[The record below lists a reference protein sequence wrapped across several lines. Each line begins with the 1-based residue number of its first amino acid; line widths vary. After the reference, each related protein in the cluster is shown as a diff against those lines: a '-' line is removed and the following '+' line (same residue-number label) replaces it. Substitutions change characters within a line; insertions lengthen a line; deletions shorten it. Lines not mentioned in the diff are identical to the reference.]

1 MKYKD
6 YYKILGVERSATAEE
21 IKRAYRKLAAKYH
34 PDKNAAKGSED
45 KFKEINEANEVLS
58 DPEKRERYDTLG
70 ENWQGGQ
77 SFSPPPGWGGFGQG
91 GGRSRGQFGA
101 GGGGADFSDFFASM
115 FGGGGSPFGGG
126 TQQAAPAE
134 DSRDTLTITL
144 EEAFNGGSRSVSLH
158 GGKNLEIKIPKG
170 IQEGKSIR
178 LAKQGRFGGD
188 LLLEIRYAQHPT
200 FAVQGRDVTSTVLI
214 TPWESAL
221 GAEVSVPTLAGE
233 VRLKIPAGTQG
244 GKKLRLKGR
253 GMPGTASNGGET
265 GDQFVLFQI
274 QTPAAS
280 SEADRAAYAAMAQHF
295 ASFTPR
301 ASG

>member
-1 MKYKD
+1 MQYKD
-6 YYKILGVERSATAEE
+6 YYKILGVPRTASPEE

-34 PDKNAAKGSED
+34 PDKNTAKGSED
-45 KFKEINEANEVLS
+45 KFKEINEANAVLS
-58 DPEKRERYDTLG
+58 DAEKRERYDTLG

-77 SFSPPPGWGGFGQG
+77 SFTPPPGWGRNS
-91 GGRSRGQFGA
+91 RSRGQF

-115 FGGGGSPFGGG
+115 FGGGGSPFGAGH
-126 TQQAAPAE
+126 QQAAPAE
-134 DSRDTLTITL
+134 DSRDVLTITL

-158 GGKNLEIKIPKG
+158 GGKTLEIKIPKG

-188 LLLEIRYAQHPT
+188 LLLEIRYAQHPQFT
-200 FAVQGRDVTSTVLI
+200 VQGRDLTSTVLI
-214 TPWESAL
+214 APWESAL
-221 GAEVSVPTLAGE
+221 GAEVGVATLAGE

-244 GKKLRLKGR
+244 GKRMRLKGR
-253 GMPGTASNGGET
+253 GMPAPASSGTEA

-280 SEADRAAYAAMAQHF
+280 SEADRAAYAALAQHF
-295 ASFTPR
+295 AGFSAR
-301 ASG
+301 SGG